1 MGKLSLIKGNKS
13 DAAKTVL
20 VSFGG
25 RSYVG
30 DPIYEEL
37 VDDNDKTT
45 GDFALSQLKDAYQ
58 FETVMIPIPQGGEI
72 GIITSIVGIK
82 VGLLT
87 NIPLESIVAELSNTS
102 PYYIEYVRLTSGIE
116 LARPTSIVHPASPM
130 KH

>member
-1 MGKLSLIKGNKS
+1 MSKLSLIKGSK

-20 VSFGG
+20 VSFGN
-25 RSYVG
+25 RMYVG

-37 VDDNDKTT
+37 VDENNKPT
-45 GDFALSQLKDAYQ
+45 GDFDLIQLKEAYQ
-58 FETVMIPIPQGGEI
+58 FETVMVPIPQGHEI
-72 GIITSIVGIK
+72 GIVTSVIGIK

-87 NIPLESIVAELSNTS
+87 SVPLESIVAELSNTS

-116 LARPTSIVHPASPM
+116 LARQAPIIHPASPT